1 MIWILALLLGMQ
13 PAADAARDTLTLAE
27 SHRLVEEHY
36 PAADK
41 LELQRRMAEI
51 NRRMAASAA
60 WPRVQAGAMASYQS
74 DVTEVGFLPQG
85 AAGPTFSKD
94 HYRLS
99 LELTQP
105 IYAGGQ
111 TRASEAVEEAAGRQ
125 GAATVRVELQQVR
138 EQVSRVY
145 FNALLLQKETESVRL
160 LAEDL
165 RQQLR
170 TVRVRVRQGVLL
182 ESQRAILEAELVRAE
197 QDSIQTASRLRGTRE
212 MLGELLGRELD
223 ARTALA
229 VPDVERSSAG
239 LQLASRPEFGL
250 YESSRALLDRRAEL
264 AGARRMPSLSAFAT
278 TAWGRPGLDA
288 FDDDLQAWYVV
299 GLQLRWSLWDAVNA
313 GRQQQ
318 VLALR
323 HREVQADE
331 QSFERRL
338 GGELAT
344 LREEIRSLEEVIARD
359 ARLIALSRQVAEE
372 HARRLEEGAI
382 TATEYISALNRLNRA
397 ELNRQVHRVQLAR
410 AISDYN
416 TKLGEMP

>member
-13 PAADAARDTLTLAE
+13 PAADVATDTLTLAE
-27 SHRLVEEHY
+27 SHRLVEERY

-85 AAGPTFSKD
+85 TGGPTFSKD

-105 IYAGGQ
+105 VYAGGQ
-111 TRASEAVEEAAGRQ
+111 TGASEAVEEAAGRQ

-145 FNALLLQKETESVRL
+145 FNALLLQKEAESVRL

-197 QDSIQTASRLRGTRE
+197 QDSIQTASRLRGTRD

-223 ARTALA
+223 AQTALA
-229 VPDVERSSAG
+229 VPETERSSAG
-239 LQLASRPEFGL
+239 LQVASRPEFGL
-250 YESSRALLDRRAEL
+250 YEASRALLDRRAEL
-264 AGARRMPSLSAFAT
+264 AGARRMPSLSVFAT

-288 FDDDLQAWYVV
+288 FDDNLQAWYVV
-299 GLQLRWSLWDAVNA
+299 GVQLRWSLWDAVNA

-323 HREVQADE
+323 RREVQADE
-331 QSFERRL
+331 RSFERRL

-344 LREEIRSLEEVIARD
+344 LREEIRSMEDVIARD

-382 TATEYISALNRLNRA
+382 TATEYLSALNRLNRA